1 VAEFDQYG
9 PAYDDRISRAVRLSG
24 QEHDFFLQ
32 VKAEVLAELLGRS
45 SRQRDLRVL
54 DVGCGNGRLHRF
66 LLSATPSIK
75 LTGIEVAAAFVEPA
89 REANPD
95 VQYDVYDG
103 RRLPYED
110 ATFDAAFTV
119 CVLHHVSPAQWPDF
133 VAELRRVVRP
143 GGLVAVFEHNPL
155 NPVTTYI
162 VRTCPIDRDAVLLPA
177 GQLDALLRG
186 AGLRATRHEFI
197 LFTPFKSPIF
207 RRLDRLMSWLPL
219 GAQYVSSARV
229 PQDGPTGSGRQ
240 AR

>member
-1 VAEFDQYG
+1 MAEFDQYG
-9 PAYDDRISRAVRLSG
+9 SAYDDRISRAVKLSG

-32 VKAEVLAELLGRS
+32 VKAEVLAELLGQPS
-45 SRQRDLRVL
+45 HECDVRVL
-54 DVGCGNGRLHRF
+54 DVGCGNGRLHGF
-66 LLSATPSIK
+66 LLSAAPSIK
-75 LTGIEVAAAFVEPA
+75 LTGIEVAAGFVEPA

-95 VQYDVYDG
+95 VRYDLYDG

-119 CVLHHVSPAQWPDF
+119 CVLHHVSPARWPDF
-133 VAELRRVVRP
+133 VTELRRVVRP

-162 VRTCPIDRDAVLLPA
+162 VRTCPIDRDAVLLRA
-177 GQLDALLRG
+177 ARLDALLRG
-186 AGLRATRHEFI
+186 AGLCATRHEFI

-229 PQDGPTGSGRQ
+229 PHD
-240 AR
+240 